1 MQFINPTVEQLVED
15 VQGKNVDRAN
25 IENEL
30 ETLETALTTLGDI
43 EEIESDEER
52 FRSKNIRSSVVNVDG
67 LTLTNFSM
75 VTSMMFTHEGYVFF
89 SNGIHA
95 ISLRLMAENYKEAL
109 NQILANLDS
118 E

>member
-15 VQGKNVDRAN
+15 VQGKNPDRAN
-25 IENEL
+25 IESEL
-30 ETLETALTTLGDI
+30 ETLETALIVGDI
-43 EEIESDEER
+43 EEIESEEES
-52 FRSKNIRSSVVNVDG
+52 FRSKNIRSSVVNMDG
-67 LTLTNFSM
+67 LTLTNFTM

-95 ISLRLMAENYKEAL
+95 ISLRLMCENYKEAL
-109 NQILANLDS
+109 NQILAKLDS